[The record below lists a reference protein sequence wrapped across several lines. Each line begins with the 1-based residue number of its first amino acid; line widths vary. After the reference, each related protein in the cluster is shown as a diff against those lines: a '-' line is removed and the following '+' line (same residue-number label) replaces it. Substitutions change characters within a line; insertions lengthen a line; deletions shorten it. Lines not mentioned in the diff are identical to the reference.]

1 MKRITTLLVFLF
13 AMAVLLTT
21 TIKVRAQEA
30 EKSNPI
36 DIGADLMSRYVW
48 RGTDYGSSPSI
59 QPYMELG
66 LGGFALG
73 FWGAYTTN
81 LPGVQELDFYANYT
95 FSDLVTI
102 GITDYF
108 FPDEIFGYD
117 YYEYRAD
124 STSHILEGMASFNG
138 LENLPLTFMV
148 GYNFAGDSQN
158 STYLELGYS
167 FSILNIFLGA
177 GNGFYTS
184 DGNFNIVNVG
194 ISVSKD
200 IKVTEKFSIPISA
213 SFITNPEA
221 KKVHFVFGIS
231 L

>member
-1 MKRITTLLVFLF
+1 MKRITSLLLLLF
-13 AMAVLLTT
+13 AIAMCLTT
-21 TIKVRAQEA
+21 TVQVRAQDSPSE
-30 EKSNPI
+30 SPI
-36 DIGADLMSRYVW
+36 DIGVDLMSRYVW

-59 QPYMELG
+59 QPSMELG

-81 LPGVQELDFYANYT
+81 LPGVQEMDLYASYT
-95 FSDLVTI
+95 FSEVVTI

-108 FPDEIFGYD
+108 FPDELFGYD
-117 YYEYRAD
+117 YYDYRKD

-138 LENLPLTFMV
+138 LENLPLSLMV

-167 FSILNIFLGA
+167 FSILEVFLGA
-177 GNGFYTS
+177 GNGFYTT
-184 DGNFNIVNVG
+184 DGNFNVVNVG
-194 ISVSKD
+194 ITVSKD
-200 IKVTEKFSIPISA
+200 IPITEKFSLPVSA

-221 KKVHFVFGIS
+221 GKVHFVFGIS

>member
-1 MKRITTLLVFLF
+1 MKRITSLLAFLF
-13 AMAVLLTT
+13 AFVLFLTT
-21 TIKVRAQEA
+21 TIKVKAQEE

-36 DIGADLMSRYVW
+36 DIGADIMSRYVW

-95 FSDLVTI
+95 FADVVTI

-117 YYEYRAD
+117 YYEFRGD
-124 STSHILEGMASFNG
+124 SSAHILEGMASFNG
-138 LENLPLTFMV
+138 LENLPLTLMI

-158 STYLELGYS
+158 STYVELGYS
-167 FSILNIFLGA
+167 FSILNVFLGA
-177 GNGFYTS
+177 GNGFYTTN
-184 DGNFNIVNVG
+184 GKFNVVNLG
-194 ISVSKD
+194 IGVSKD
-200 IKVTEKFSIPISA
+200 LKITERFSLPISA
-213 SFITNPEA
+213 TFITNPEA
-221 KKVHFVFGIS
+221 EKVHFVFGIS

>member
-1 MKRITTLLVFLF
+1 MKRITSLLVFLF
-13 AMAVLLTT
+13 AIVLFLSTT
-21 TIKVRAQEA
+21 VGLKAQEE

-36 DIGADLMSRYVW
+36 DIGADIMSRYVW

-95 FSDLVTI
+95 FSDVVTI

-117 YYEYRAD
+117 YYEFRGD
-124 STSHILEGMASFNG
+124 STAHILEGMASFNG
-138 LENLPLTFMV
+138 LENLPLTLMI

-167 FSILNIFLGA
+167 FSILDIFLGA
-177 GNGFYTS
+177 GNGFYTT
-184 DGNFNIVNVG
+184 DGKFNVVNLG
-194 ISVSKD
+194 IGVSKD
-200 IKVTEKFSIPISA
+200 LKITERFSLPMSA

>member
-1 MKRITTLLVFLF
+1 MKRITSLLVFLF
-13 AMAVLLTT
+13 AISMLLTST
-21 TIKVRAQEA
+21 VKVNAQEE

-36 DIGADLMSRYVW
+36 DIGADIMSRYVW

-95 FSDLVTI
+95 FSDVVTV
-102 GITDYF
+102 GIIDYF
-108 FPDEIFGYD
+108 FPDEVFGYD
-117 YYEYRAD
+117 YYEFRAD
-124 STSHILEGMASFNG
+124 SSAHILEGTASFNG
-138 LENLPLTFMV
+138 LENLPLTFLV
-148 GYNFAGDSQN
+148 GYNMAGDSQN

-167 FSILNIFLGA
+167 FWLLDIFLGA

-184 DGNFNIVNVG
+184 DGNFNVVNIG

-200 IKVTEKFSIPISA
+200 IKITEKFSLPISA

-221 KKVHFVFGIS
+221 EKVHFVFGIS

>member
-1 MKRITTLLVFLF
+1 MKRITSLLVFLF
-13 AMAVLLTT
+13 AMAMLLTT
-21 TIKVRAQEA
+21 TVQVRAQEE

-95 FSDLVTI
+95 FSDVVTI
-102 GITDYF
+102 GIIDYF

-117 YYEYRAD
+117 YYEFRGD
-124 STSHILEGMASFNG
+124 SSAHILEGMASFNG
-138 LENLPLTFMV
+138 LENLPLTLMV

-167 FSILNIFLGA
+167 FSILEIFLGA

-184 DGNFNIVNVG
+184 DGKFNVVNLG
-194 ISVSKD
+194 ITVSKD
-200 IKVTEKFSIPISA
+200 IKITEKFGLPISA

>member
-1 MKRITTLLVFLF
+1 MKRITSLLVFLF
-13 AMAVLLTT
+13 AIGLFLTT
-21 TIKVRAQEA
+21 TIQVKAQEE

-36 DIGADLMSRYVW
+36 DIGADIMSRYVW

-95 FSDLVTI
+95 FSDVVTI

-117 YYEYRAD
+117 YYEYR
-124 STSHILEGMASFNG
+124 
-138 LENLPLTFMV
+138 
-148 GYNFAGDSQN
+148 GD
-158 STYLELGYS
+158 
-167 FSILNIFLGA
+167 
-177 GNGFYTS
+177 
-184 DGNFNIVNVG
+184 
-194 ISVSKD
+194 
-200 IKVTEKFSIPISA
+200 
-213 SFITNPEA
+213 
-221 KKVHFVFGIS
+221 
-231 L
+231 

>member
-1 MKRITTLLVFLF
+1 MKKVTSLLVFLF
-13 AMAVLLTT
+13 AMAILLTFT
-21 TIKVRAQEA
+21 LKIKAQEE
-30 EKSNPI
+30 EKSSPI
-36 DIGADLMSRYVW
+36 SIGVDLMSRYVW

-59 QPYMELG
+59 QPSMELG

-73 FWGAYTTN
+73 LWGAYTTN
-81 LPGVQELDFYANYT
+81 LPGVQELDLYATYT
-95 FSDLVTI
+95 ISDVVTI

-117 YYEYRAD
+117 YYEFRGD
-124 STSHILEGMASFNG
+124 SSAHILEGMASFNG

-148 GYNFAGDSQN
+148 GYNFAYDSEN

-167 FSILNIFLGA
+167 FSILDIFLGA

-184 DGNFNIVNVG
+184 DGKFNVVNLG

-200 IKVTEKFSIPISA
+200 IKITEKFSLPISA
-213 SFITNPEA
+213 SFITNPQAE
-221 KKVHFVFGIS
+221 KVHFVFGIS